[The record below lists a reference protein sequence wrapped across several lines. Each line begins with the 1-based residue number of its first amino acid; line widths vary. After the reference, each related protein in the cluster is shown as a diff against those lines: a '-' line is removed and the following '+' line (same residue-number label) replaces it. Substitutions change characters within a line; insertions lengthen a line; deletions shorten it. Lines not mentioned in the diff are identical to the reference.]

1 MKPASFIGVLSLV
14 LFVIFPMQC
23 IAGGSYDDY
32 LVALRRF
39 ESNNDQTI
47 VNPYGYAGWYQ
58 MGETAMIDAGY
69 YRRDGTPNTNDWNPA
84 NFTGKNGINSLA
96 DFLASSAKQTQAIT
110 DYNQKQWSYI
120 TAMGLD
126 RAIGRTINGILI
138 TESGLLAGAHL
149 VGIGGLQR
157 FINSNG
163 SIVPKDGNNTPITTY
178 VRNFGGFALGPVAP
192 GFVPP
197 GGPPPVFV
205 PPVGGPSTTIPVPI
219 ASIPIPP
226 GTAFLGASGRSPA
239 DVKLAVGMLITTFL
253 FLWVVWTSVSHFD
266 RWRKGALETMSFQ
279 SDMVRA
285 MVVLMV
291 IIVMV
296 Q

>member
-1 MKPASFIGVLSLV
+1 MMKLVRWISLV
-14 LFVIFPMQC
+14 FCVTLSFESVA
-23 IAGGSYDDY
+23 AGTYENY

-39 ESNNDQTI
+39 ESGDNYTI
-47 VNPYGYAGWYQ
+47 VNPFGYAGWYQ
-58 MGETAMIDAGY
+58 MGEMAMIDAGY
-69 YRRDGTPNTNDWNPA
+69 YRRDGTPDRNDWNPA

-96 DFLASSAKQTQAIT
+96 DFLNNPAKQTQAIT

-126 RAIGRTINGILI
+126 RAIGRTINGIVI

-149 VGIGGLQR
+149 VGIGGLQQ

-163 SIVPKDGNNTPITTY
+163 SIVPRDGTNTPITKY
-178 VRNFGGFALGPVAP
+178 VGDFGGFALGPIAP

-197 GGPPPVFV
+197 GGPPVIA
-205 PPVGGPSTTIPVPI
+205 PPVGGPSTSIPMPLT
-219 ASIPIPP
+219 SIPIPP
-226 GTAFLGASGRSPA
+226 ATAFLGASGRSPA
-239 DVKLAVGMLITTFL
+239 DVKLAIGMLITTFL
-253 FLWVVWTSVSHFD
+253 FLWVVWTSLSHFD
-266 RWRKGALETMSFQ
+266 RWRKGALETMTFQ

-285 MVVLMV
+285 LVVMMV

>member
-1 MKPASFIGVLSLV
+1 
-14 LFVIFPMQC
+14 
-23 IAGGSYDDY
+23 
-32 LVALRRF
+32 
-39 ESNNDQTI
+39 
-47 VNPYGYAGWYQ
+47 
-58 MGETAMIDAGY
+58 MGEDAMIDAGY
-69 YRRDGTPNTNDWNPA
+69 YRRDGTPKANDWKPS

-96 DFLASSAKQTQAIT
+96 DFLASPAKQTQAIT

-126 RAIGRTINGILI
+126 KAIGRTINGILI

-149 VGIGGLQR
+149 VGIGGLQQ

-163 SIVPKDGNNTPITTY
+163 SIVPVDGNKTPITKY
-178 VRNFGGFALGPVAP
+178 VKDFGGFALGPVAP
-192 GFVPP
+192 AFVPP
-197 GGPPPVFV
+197 GGPPVV
-205 PPVGGPSTTIPVPI
+205 IPPTGGPSASIPVPL
-219 ASIPIPP
+219 SSLPIPP
-226 GTAFLGASGRSPA
+226 GTAFLAASGRSPA
-239 DVKLAVGMLITTFL
+239 DVKLALGMLITTFL
-253 FLWVVWTSVSHFD
+253 FLWVVWTSISHFD

-285 MVVLMV
+285 LVVMMV

>member
-1 MKPASFIGVLSLV
+1 
-14 LFVIFPMQC
+14 
-23 IAGGSYDDY
+23 
-32 LVALRRF
+32 VALRQF
-39 ESNNDQTI
+39 ESSNDPKL
-47 VNPYGYAGWYQ
+47 VNTVTGFAGWYQ
-58 MGETAMIDAGY
+58 MGEDALIDAGY
-69 YRRDGTPNTNDWNPA
+69 YRRDATPNRNDFNPSS
-84 NFTGKNGINSLA
+84 FTGKNGINNLA
-96 DFLASSAKQTQAIT
+96 DFLASPAKQTQAIT

-126 RAIGRTINGILI
+126 KAIGRTINGIVI

-149 VGIGGLQR
+149 VGVGGLQQ

-163 SIVPKDGNNTPITTY
+163 GIVPRDGNNTPITRY
-178 VRNFGGFALGPVAP
+178 VRDFGGFALGPVAP
-192 GFVPP
+192 RFVSL
-197 GGPPPVFV
+197 GSPPVVV
-205 PPVGGPSTTIPVPI
+205 PPVGGPSTSIPVPI

-226 GTAFLGASGRSPA
+226 GTAFLGASGRTPA
-239 DVKLAVGMLITTFL
+239 DVKLAIGMLLTTFL

-266 RWRKGALETMSFQ
+266 RWRKGALETMAFQ

-285 MVVLMV
+285 LVVLMV

>member
-1 MKPASFIGVLSLV
+1 MKMVLRWIALVFFSTLSLESGA
-14 LFVIFPMQC
+14 
-23 IAGGSYDDY
+23 AGTYDDY
-32 LVALRRF
+32 LVALRAF
-39 ESNNDQTI
+39 ESGNRPSI
-47 VNPYGYAGWYQ
+47 VNPFGYAGWYQ

-69 YRRDGTPNTNDWNPA
+69 YRRDGTPNTNDWNPGS
-84 NFTGKNGINSLA
+84 FTGKNGINSLA
-96 DFLASSAKQTQAIT
+96 DFLSSPAKQTQAIT

-120 TAMGLD
+120 TAMRLD
-126 RAIGRTINGILI
+126 QAIGRTINGILI

-149 VGIGGLQR
+149 VGIGGLQQ

-163 SIVPKDGNNTPITTY
+163 RIVPKDGNNTPITQY
-178 VRNFGGFALGPVAP
+178 IRNFGGFALGPVAP

-197 GGPPPVFV
+197 GGAPPVFV

-239 DVKLAVGMLITTFL
+239 DVKLALGMLITTFL
-253 FLWVVWTSVSHFD
+253 FLWVVWTSLSHFD

-285 MVVLMV
+285 LVVMMV